1 MNPERTL
8 HGLHID
14 GEWITDPTRDKQ
26 TVYNPATGEPCA
38 SLVCATSRDAARA
51 AEAAARAFPVWSGTS
66 ARERA
71 AVLSDMAA
79 CVRRAREDIAP
90 EITRE
95 MGKPLDEALTELDG
109 IAAIFDFFA
118 EAALDMDARNADRSG
133 DIRRVV
139 DHRPV
144 GPVLIVTTWNFPVE
158 TVATHLA
165 PALAAGC
172 TAVVLANETAPGCVA
187 AFFESI
193 ASCPLPKGAVN
204 LVMGDGPDLS
214 DRLIADRS
222 IRHVSYTGSVNVGR
236 ILASRAAHNIK
247 RSTLELGGNAPA
259 IVMAGSN
266 VESAAR
272 AYAGK
277 RYWNAGQVC
286 TAPNRILVHSSIY
299 DGFVEAFAAFARGL
313 SLGDG
318 MSPDTDMGPLAND
331 RRTAFMDA
339 VVADAKRLGANVIA
353 RPIPPN
359 ARGYFYAPTV
369 LTDMGDEALG
379 MREEVFGPVACIAKF
394 ETVDEV
400 IERANA
406 CDLGLSGYVYG
417 PDPDQA
423 QQLAARLEVGSV
435 GLNQMVT
442 AFIDRPFGGIKDSGL
457 GHVGGKSAIAEYVRP
472 RLTAMPN

>member
-1 MNPERTL
+1 M
-8 HGLHID
+8 
-14 GEWITDPTRDKQ
+14 
-26 TVYNPATGEPCA
+26 A
-38 SLVCATSRDAARA
+38 SCGSRAAR
-51 AEAAARAFPVWSGTS
+51 
-66 ARERA
+66 
-71 AVLSDMAA
+71 D
-79 CVRRAREDIAP
+79 DIAP

-95 MGKPLDEALTELDG
+95 MGKPLSEAQTELDG
-109 IAAIFDFFA
+109 VAAVFDFFA
-118 EAALDMDARNADRSG
+118 DAALDIDASETDSSG
-133 DIRRVV
+133 DTRRMV

-187 AFFESI
+187 AFFECI

-204 LVMGDGPDLS
+204 LVMGDGPALS
-214 DRLIADRS
+214 EQLIADRA

-236 ILASRAAHNIK
+236 VLASQAAHNIK

-259 IVMAGSN
+259 IVMAGSD
-266 VESAAR
+266 VEIVAR
-272 AYAGK
+272 AFAGK

-286 TAPNRILVHSSIY
+286 TAPNRIFVHSSTY
-299 DGFVEAFAAFARGL
+299 DDFVDAFAAYAAGL
-313 SLGDG
+313 SVGDG
-318 MSPDTDMGPLAND
+318 MAPDTDMGPLANE

-339 VVADAKRLGANVIA
+339 IVTDAGERGANVIA
-353 RPIPPN
+353 RPFAWN
-359 ARGYFYAPTV
+359 ARGYFHAPTV
-369 LTDMGDEALG
+369 LTDMGDDALG
-379 MREEVFGPVACIAKF
+379 MREEVFGPLACIAKF

-400 IERANA
+400 AERAND

-417 PDPDQA
+417 PDPDQT
-423 QQLAARLEVGSV
+423 QRLAARLEVGSV

-442 AFIDRPFGGIKDSGL
+442 AFIDRPFGGIKGSGL